1 MYYAE
6 VFFLGEISSVSAI
19 FTPSEWQ
26 AGDLIDKVEHIFNGI
41 TSNYFVSGLLE
52 NKPVQMELENF
63 LINQIG
69 ENEIWLMIRTS
80 GRRAFIN

>member
-26 AGDLIDKVEHIFNGI
+26 AGDLIDKVDGI

-63 LINQIG
+63 LIKPDWG
-69 ENEIWLMIRTS
+69 K
-80 GRRAFIN
+80 